1 MNKYIL
7 KLTVATLL
15 IGLITGCSSKKDNI
29 SYNDNLNSET
39 INENI
44 DDKINNNLDNKLSD
58 IQTIKTKVI
67 GESVSKIG
75 NNSYYNTVTSSIN
88 GQEVTLTSI
97 HFAFGAYKMNDEM
110 ESITKSNA
118 KLISPIFNNSK
129 ARIKLE
135 GNCDEW
141 GNDEFNFALGLKRAK
156 TVKDSLVNN
165 GIKGSNIIILS
176 LGEGNPICKDQTASC
191 WKKNR
196 RVDHRFIQ

>member
-7 KLTVATLL
+7 KLTSSVLL
-15 IGLITGCSSKKDNI
+15 IGLLAACSSKKDNI
-29 SYNDNLNSET
+29 SYNDNLNNES
-39 INENI
+39 ISENI
-44 DDKINNNLDNKLSD
+44 DDKINNNVDDKLSQ

-67 GESVSKIG
+67 NSAVSKIG
-75 NNSYYNTVTSSIN
+75 KNSYYNTVTSTIN
-88 GQEVTLTSI
+88 GQDITLTSI
-97 HFAFGAYKMNDEM
+97 HFAFGAYRMNDEM
-110 ESITKSNA
+110 EKITMTNG
-118 KLISPIFNNSK
+118 KLISPILKNSE

-156 TVKDSLVNN
+156 TVKDTLVNN
-165 GIKGSNIIILS
+165 GIDGSNIIVLS

>member
-7 KLTVATLL
+7 KLAIATLL
-15 IGLITGCSSKKDNI
+15 IGLISGCSSKKDNI
-29 SYNDNLNSET
+29 SYNDNLNSKT

-44 DDKINNNLDNKLSD
+44 DDNINNNLDNKLSD

-75 NNSYYNTVTSSIN
+75 NNSYYNTVTSTIN
-88 GQEVTLTSI
+88 GQDITLTSI
-97 HFAFGAYKMNDEM
+97 HFAFGSYKMNDEM
-110 ESITKSNA
+110 ESISKDNA
-118 KLISPIFNNSK
+118 KLITPIFNNSK

-156 TVKDSLVNN
+156 TVKDTLVNN

>member
-7 KLTVATLL
+7 KLTIATLL
-15 IGLITGCSSKKDNI
+15 IGLIAGCSSKKDNI

-75 NNSYYNTVTSSIN
+75 NNSYYNTVTSTIN

-97 HFAFGAYKMNDEM
+97 HFAFGAYRMNEEM
-110 ESITKSNA
+110 ETITKNNS

-156 TVKDSLVNN
+156 TVKDTLVNN

>member
-1 MNKYIL
+1 MNKNIL
-7 KLTVATLL
+7 KLISATLL
-15 IGLITGCSSKKDNI
+15 IGLLTACSSKKDNI
-29 SYNDNLNSET
+29 SYNDNINSEK
-39 INENI
+39 I
-44 DDKINNNLDNKLSD
+44 DDKINNNVDDKLSK
-58 IQTIKTKVI
+58 IQTIKTNVI
-67 GESVSKIG
+67 NNDVSKIG
-75 NNSYYNTVTSSIN
+75 KNSYYNTVTSTIN
-88 GQEVTLTSI
+88 GQEVTLTSV

-110 ESITKSNA
+110 ENITRKNS
-118 KLISPIFNNSK
+118 KLISPILSNSK

-156 TVKDSLVNN
+156 TVKDALVNN
-165 GIKGSNIIILS
+165 GINGSNIIVLS